1 MISSGGNVELEDENK
16 ICAYHWFNLGS
27 FWGAA
32 QSCLLQPLH
41 ENQETD
47 GRKRKKVKNLRQSN
61 IAAYET
67 IKGQFPDSNFPIFA
81 YLCTKH

>member
-1 MISSGGNVELEDENK
+1 MLNLKMKIRYVHIISL
-16 ICAYHWFNLGS
+16 IWGS
-27 FWGAA
+27 FWGAP

-47 GRKRKKVKNLRQSN
+47 GRKRKKVKDLRQSN
-61 IAAYET
+61 IAAYKK
-67 IKGQFPDSNFPIFA
+67 IKGQLPDSNFPIFA